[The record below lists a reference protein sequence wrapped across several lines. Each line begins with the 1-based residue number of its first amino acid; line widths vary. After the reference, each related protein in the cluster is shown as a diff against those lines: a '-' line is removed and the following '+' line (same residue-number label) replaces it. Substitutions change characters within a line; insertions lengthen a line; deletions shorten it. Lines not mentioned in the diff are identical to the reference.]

1 LLHRIALLAALVA
14 TAGGCG
20 GPARALIVKSDP
32 ADAELCI
39 KGSAG
44 GSHFAVR
51 KSCVGTTPFDAD
63 RVEVAD
69 DEGHKHVVK
78 FKDVERSGEKFYVI
92 VSRPGY
98 APRAVEVP
106 GWEHMIVLSRTP
118 ENP

>member
-1 LLHRIALLAALVA
+1 LLREIAVIPALAAIGA
-14 TAGGCG
+14 GCG
-20 GPARALIVKSDP
+20 GPARALIIKTDP
-32 ADAELCI
+32 ADAEICI

-63 RVEVAD
+63 RVEVESD
-69 DEGHKHVVK
+69 DGHRHVVK
-78 FKDVERSGEKFYVI
+78 FKDVESSGEKFYVI

-106 GWEHMIVLSRTP
+106 GWQHMIVLSRTP
-118 ENP
+118 ETP